1 MLWIVAIMICGMA
14 VGWLLRG
21 RFSKAVEKAINVR
34 IWLLLFLLG
43 VEVGGNER
51 IVNGIATLGLEALL
65 LAVAG
70 CAGSALLAWALWRWS
85 QRRKVGRS

>member
-1 MLWIVAIMICGMA
+1 MA

-21 RFSKAVEKAINVR
+21 RFSKAVEKAINVL

-85 QRRKVGRS
+85 QRRKGGRS